1 MTNMKTKRKSR
12 QTVLN
17 DLEACLL
24 QSANVWTEH
33 AQELYEEIL
42 TTPHFDPLP
51 LDAVVSMMYRSA
63 NPVPHDTVEKIVALG
78 GKDLISKDYQVVASY
93 WKNAV
98 HNAKHDLLFL
108 RSLGF
113 KAYKIPF
120 ALEVLLGLKTP
131 EADQSV
137 IEELNRLQ
145 NAPRH
150 MFNDRTTLIGNIL
163 SSAMANGRIEVLRAI
178 HKENYAIPDF
188 VRNTLVPAL
197 LRGCSPSMANN
208 FTLPAHAFA
217 VTDFILNSL
226 DNVCRKEA
234 LLAMQNDIKMTI
246 IPRTSFK
253 QLSEPRKEAV
263 QRNITY
269 LEEIEP
275 LWNEKEYQN
284 FKRFFHSF
292 GLPPLSVFQ
301 AERIQKS
308 LNSLDGPS
316 MKRKM

>member
-1 MTNMKTKRKSR
+1 MKTKKKSR

-24 QSANVWTEH
+24 QSANVWTEQ

-78 GKDLISKDYQVVASY
+78 GQDLISKDYQVVASY
-93 WKNAV
+93 WKNVV

-120 ALEVLLGLKTP
+120 ALEALLSLKTT
-131 EADQSV
+131 EADQCV
-137 IEELNRLQ
+137 IEELHRLQ

-150 MFNDRTTLIGNIL
+150 MFNDRTTLISNIL

-178 HKENYAIPDF
+178 RKENYAIPDF
-188 VRNTLVPAL
+188 VRHTLVPAL
-197 LRGCSPSMANN
+197 LRGCSPSMLNS
-208 FTLPAHAFA
+208 FTVPAHAFA

-226 DNVCRKEA
+226 DDVCRKQA
-234 LLAMQNDIKMTI
+234 LLAIQNDINMLI
-246 IPRTSFK
+246 IPRTSFN
-253 QLSEPRKEAV
+253 QLPYPRREDVK
-263 QRNITY
+263 RKITY

-284 FKRFFHSF
+284 FKRFFHALA
-292 GLPPLSVFQ
+292 LPPLAVFQ

-308 LNSLDGPS
+308 LNYLDVPNI
-316 MKRKM
+316 KRKM